1 MVGVRR
7 MKGDEGGMGG
17 EGLGVPSSLSSI
29 SPSTSCSSSSL
40 SLSRYL
46 LAVPAPRC
54 CWREALR
61 GPPSSQCCRS
71 IVIVMSR
78 GFRVA
83 VICRG
88 SLPCF
93 PGAGLVLGYGPPGFE
108 TVAAFIA
115 CCRVFSCASHARRRL
130 RCPSSAVAAA
140 SAPLPLTATGAVPI
154 VDGGAEC
161 PARGRWCHHPSEIL
175 APAVSHEVRG
185 ASCSSLRC
193 AGGKVPSFI
202 DAPLVESAA
211 SVSQCCL
218 LAAFPIGCCLDGAL
232 LPTADCSP
240 AAHRLIRLSPVL
252 TANLPPVLS
261 RAPSNADRSAT
272 SPRLCPF
279 P

>member
-1 MVGVRR
+1 MIGVER
-7 MKGDEGGMGG
+7 MRGDEGGRGG
-17 EGLGVPSSLSSI
+17 RGIRSSVIFVINVAVDIIFFVVIVFVIVI
-29 SPSTSCSSSSL
+29 SWPCQRPVVAGERPCAARRHRSVAGPSSSSCPVVFVLL
-40 SLSRYL
+40 SS
-46 LAVPAPRC
+46 AVAR
-54 CWREALR
+54 
-61 GPPSSQCCRS
+61 
-71 IVIVMSR
+71 
-78 GFRVA
+78 FRVSRVWA
-83 VICRG
+83 LFPG
-88 SLPCF
+88 MSLPDSR
-93 PGAGLVLGYGPPGFE
+93 PWRHSLPAAGYSPV
-108 TVAAFIA
+108 
-115 CCRVFSCASHARRRL
+115 SHARRRL
-130 RCPSSAVAAA
+130 RRQSSVVAAA
-140 SAPLPLTATGAVPI
+140 SAPLPLIATGAISI

-211 SVSQCCL
+211 SVPQCCL

-232 LPTADCSP
+232 LLPTDCAP
-240 AAHRLIRLSPVL
+240 AAPRLIRLSPVL

-261 RAPSNADRSAT
+261 KTPSNADRSAT